1 METWRISSSSFPS
14 PHLNLFPPKCS
25 SDLSHLSHLHTHHSL
40 IFPGLQSHVLFFT
53 QILPMLRE
61 PGSNLPASSN
71 SPSSPSQD
79 WSWLSQRSYSMCHLL
94 SDYLHYLVQESP
106 GWGHTAH
113 FIEESIFL
121 KFCHT
126 TCTPKHLTS
135 NPTTTSTISLNYV
148 KCSLYLT
155 PIIILPKHYINSLWY
170 AHLSSYDICTCMCS
184 I

>member
-53 QILPMLRE
+53 QILPMLRK
-61 PGSNLPASSN
+61 PRSNLPASSN

-94 SDYLHYLVQESP
+94 SDYLHFTTQSRRALA
-106 GWGHTAH
+106 GAILHT
-113 FIEESIFL
+113 SQ
-121 KFCHT
+121 KRV
-126 TCTPKHLTS
+126 S
-135 NPTTTSTISLNYV
+135 SLSFV
-148 KCSLYLT
+148 T
-155 PIIILPKHYINSLWY
+155 RHALPN
-170 AHLSSYDICTCMCS
+170 T
-184 I
+184 